1 MKMNPVH
8 RLLMV
13 YAVMCHLSASS
24 QPEAPYVTYYRGEVD
39 AYGQHRG
46 PKVQISSGQPMSRSG
61 SFFFT
66 IEEGD
71 RIRLSG
77 VNEYSEYTYYLT
89 GVLLECLLPDGTV
102 KQVSTADFRT
112 PAEMVG
118 KPGRKRNLMRKRMEW
133 IFQSKQIR
141 VSITHHLHSN
151 WTTRFELAW
160 TEEQRVK
167 LRDWLGYPLK

>member
-1 MKMNPVH
+1 MNLVH
-8 RLLMV
+8 CLLFV
-13 YAVMCHLSASS
+13 FAVIGHLSASS
-24 QPEAPYVTYYRGEVD
+24 QPEAPSVTYYRGEVD
-39 AYGQHRG
+39 AYGQHHG
-46 PKVQISSGQPMSRSG
+46 PQVQVSCGQPMRQSG

-77 VNEYSEYTYYLT
+77 VNEYTEYTYYMT

-118 KPGRKRNLMRKRMEW
+118 KSGRKRNLMRKRMEW
-133 IFQSKQIR
+133 VFQSHQIR
-141 VSITHHLHSN
+141 VSITHHLHPN

-160 TEEQRVK
+160 TEEQREK